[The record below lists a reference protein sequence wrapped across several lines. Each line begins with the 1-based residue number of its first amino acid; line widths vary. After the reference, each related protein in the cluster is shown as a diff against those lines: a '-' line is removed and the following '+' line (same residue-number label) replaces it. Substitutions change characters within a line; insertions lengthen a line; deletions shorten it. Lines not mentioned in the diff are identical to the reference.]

1 MSIFLSS
8 FRAKKCSHT
17 GSNTLPVCI
26 TALAAALTVNIPNA
40 AAFEFG
46 SGDFKG
52 HFDSTLSYGTAWRVE
67 KPDPALTANVNGNN
81 GDLNY
86 HKGLISNTVKGTHD
100 LDMDYKNYGA
110 FFRGT
115 YFYDAK
121 NNNKDELTP
130 QARAII
136 GRHTQILDAYVRADY
151 TPGDHNLNL
160 RLGNQVVNW
169 GESLFYQNGLSAANA
184 ADLNRL
190 RVPGSEVREA
200 LIPSPMAWSS
210 LQLTSHLNL
219 EALYIFRFK
228 RIKLDACGSYFS
240 TTNTFCDGGPQPL
253 IVGPTPIGTVKLQR
267 APDVNAKDGG
277 EYGAALRYV
286 ASSLND
292 TEFGLYY
299 MNYHMRAPIISARA
313 PATPAPLS
321 IPTVFVEYPED
332 ITLVGTSFNTD
343 LRLWG
348 LGLQGEY
355 SYRHN
360 MPFQANI
367 NGLLNTAL
375 GRTLTATSK
384 PNEVY
389 DGAVRLDVSQ
399 FSLGMSKDFSS
410 RNPFAADDMQVLV
423 EAVASQVH
431 LPPPSQVRLQPNAG
445 SADPDAFSWGYQL
458 RGFVD
463 YFNVIGPVALRP
475 SLAFSHDVNGTSPSG
490 GNFVEGRKATT
501 WGLTATYLSAWSAD
515 LAYTHF
521 FGAGSRDTRSDRDF
535 VAANIK
541 YTF

>member
-1 MSIFLSS
+1 M
-8 FRAKKCSHT
+8 A
-17 GSNTLPVCI
+17 
-26 TALAAALTVNIPNA
+26 ALAAALAANIPNA
-40 AAFEFG
+40 EAFEFA
-46 SGDFKG
+46 SGDLKG
-52 HFDSTLSYGTAWRVE
+52 HFDSTLSYGMAWRVE

-86 HKGLISNTVKGTHD
+86 HKGLISNVVKGTHE
-100 LDMDYKNYGA
+100 LDMDYRNYGA

-136 GRHTQILDAYVRADY
+136 GRHTQVLDAYVRAAF

-169 GESLFYQNGLSAANA
+169 GESLFYQNGLGAANA
-184 ADLNRL
+184 VDLNRL
-190 RVPGSEVREA
+190 RVPGSEIREA

-210 LQLTSHLNL
+210 LQITSRLNV
-219 EALYIFRFK
+219 EALYIFRFEH
-228 RIKLDACGSYFS
+228 IKLDACGSYFS
-240 TTNTFCDGGPQPL
+240 TTNTFCNGGPKPL
-253 IVGPTPIGTVKLQR
+253 IVGPTPIGTVNLQR

-321 IPTVFVEYPED
+321 IPTVFAEYPED

-367 NGLLNTAL
+367 SGLLNTAL
-375 GRTLTATSK
+375 SRTLTATSK

-410 RNPFAADDMQVLV
+410 SNPFAADDMQILV
-423 EAVASQVH
+423 ESVASQVH
-431 LPPPSQVRLQPNAG
+431 LPPPSQARLQANAG
-445 SADPDAFSWGYQL
+445 TADPDAFSWGYQL
-458 RGFVD
+458 RGTLD
-463 YFNVIGPVALRP
+463 YFNVIGPIGLRP
-475 SLAFSHDVNGTSPSG
+475 SLAFAHDVNGTSPSG
-490 GNFVEGRKATT
+490 GNFIEGRKATT
-501 WGLTATYLSAWSAD
+501 WGLTASYLNVWSAD

-521 FGAGSRDTRSDRDF
+521 FGAGTRDTRSDRDF

-541 YTF
+541 YAF